1 MSHAPLPEH
10 IPHTLRDCFAAQ
22 GVMRGIETAV
32 QNAALALSMALAM
45 RRLLPAA
52 AKPAH

>member
-10 IPHTLRDCFAAQ
+10 IAHTLRDCFAAQ
-22 GVMRGIETAV
+22 HVMRGIETAV

-45 RRLLPAA
+45 RRLLPPVAA
-52 AKPAH
+52 PVH